1 MHFPGVWAHTYEQ
14 DLPAPHPQPT
24 LPAVTGGASSPN
36 QAAGKLADKGAA
48 DSRAIDG
55 GATPDS
61 AKGASS
67 TGRATRSRRR
77 NTRRSTRRSPRK
89 KQKRGRGARSKA
101 KPRSES
107 KPRSKSDASAT
118 DSAPSLPDAN
128 RKVCAAWCPSY
139 VCKAWSLLLHGGAL
153 VLTCDAMQLSFVANQ
168 SAN

>member
-1 MHFPGVWAHTYEQ
+1 MIAPQAPIRAPHQRLPNELWLRSRYGFAANGGAISGAFTPLGVSSVCGSAHT
-14 DLPAPHPQPT
+14 LTVNAS
-24 LPAVTGGASSPN
+24 AVRGDVVGQS
-36 QAAGKLADKGAA
+36 
-48 DSRAIDG
+48 
-55 GATPDS
+55 
-61 AKGASS
+61 
-67 TGRATRSRRR
+67 SRRR

-89 KQKRGRGARSKA
+89 KQKRGRARSKA